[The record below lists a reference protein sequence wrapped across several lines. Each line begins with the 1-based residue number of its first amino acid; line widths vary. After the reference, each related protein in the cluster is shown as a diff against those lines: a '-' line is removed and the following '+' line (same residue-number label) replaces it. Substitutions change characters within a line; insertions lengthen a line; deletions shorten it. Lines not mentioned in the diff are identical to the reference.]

1 MVAGRCPDEMLTS
14 YLSSQPS
21 NQSRGKA
28 LFRYCNIRTYFNDEL
43 FMVLPNGDKVYF
55 VETRTNY
62 TVLFDGDSAPLDV
75 VRYPRSPDRAQIASH
90 SLTKRTATRSEPRT
104 DEHVSSSHGTRTTLR
119 EPLPF
124 TWELCHG
131 RFCHFAPDRIQN
143 SAPYIV
149 GQRIASLGS
158 INRSQRP
165 CLACVRG
172 AFRGH
177 RLGKRETGKWTRF
190 AQRIYSD
197 SCVMPKSTPFQFTS
211 LRPT

>member
-90 SLTKRTATRSEPRT
+90 RPIGLLLGPPGLPLLEMYFPRLCK
-104 DEHVSSSHGTRTTLR
+104 VLF
-119 EPLPF
+119 LPRM
-124 TWELCHG
+124 G
-131 RFCHFAPDRIQN
+131 N
-143 SAPYIV
+143 
-149 GQRIASLGS
+149 
-158 INRSQRP
+158 
-165 CLACVRG
+165 CVR
-172 AFRGH
+172 RN
-177 RLGKRETGKWTRF
+177 TW
-190 AQRIYSD
+190 
-197 SCVMPKSTPFQFTS
+197 
-211 LRPT
+211 